1 MRSLLKPVSLLV
13 TVAAVLVG
21 CTSAEQKLGRGLDN
35 LSEPFRLGELQ
46 RSYEQGALFGG
57 AHGGT
62 VGVVRGVNRTIGRT
76 VVGAVEV
83 LSFPIPSEPYIKPDS
98 KVYPDSYKPGGL
110 GKSTTLA
117 TDNSLGF
124 ESSDVAPLIPG
135 SRFRVID

>member
-1 MRSLLKPVSLLV
+1 MRSHLKPLCLLV
-13 TVAAVLVG
+13 TAVAAFVG
-21 CTSAEQKLGRGLDN
+21 CTSAEQKLGRGVNN

-57 AHGGT
+57 SHGAT
-62 VGVVRGVNRTIGRT
+62 VGVFKGINRTIGRT

-110 GKSTTLA
+110 GASTILA

-124 ESSDVAPLIPG
+124 ESSDIAPLVPG
-135 SRFRVID
+135 SRFRVVD

>member
-1 MRSLLKPVSLLV
+1 MRSLLKSVSFLV
-13 TVAAVLVG
+13 TMAAVLVG

-57 AHGGT
+57 THGGT

-83 LSFPIPSEPYIKPDS
+83 LSFPIPSEPYIKSDY
-98 KVYPDSYKPGGL
+98 KAYPDSYKPGAL
-110 GKSTTLA
+110 GKSTVTS
-117 TDNSLGF
+117 TDSSLGF
-124 ESSDVAPLIPG
+124 EASDVAPVIPG

>member
-1 MRSLLKPVSLLV
+1 MRSLLKSVSLVV

-62 VGVVRGVNRTIGRT
+62 AGLVRGVNRTIGRT

-83 LSFPIPSEPYIKPDS
+83 LSFPLPSEPYIKPDQ
-98 KVYPDSYKPGGL
+98 KVYPDSYKPGAL
-110 GKSTTLA
+110 GKSTVMA

-124 ESSDVAPLIPG
+124 EATAVAPVSPG

>member
-1 MRSLLKPVSLLV
+1 MRSLLKSVSLLV

-21 CTSAEQKLGRGLDN
+21 CTSAEQKLGRGLN
-35 LSEPFRLGELQ
+35 NVSEPFRLGELQ

-62 VGVVRGVNRTIGRT
+62 VGIVRGVNRTIGRT

-83 LSFPIPSEPYIKPDS
+83 LSFPIPSEPYIKSDY
-98 KVYPDSYKPGGL
+98 KAYPDSYKPGAL
-110 GKSTTLA
+110 GKSTVTS
-117 TDNSLGF
+117 TDSSLGF
-124 ESSDVAPLIPG
+124 EASDVAPVIPG